1 MSNKQEYCKVSVS
14 IGIGNRKSSVLD
26 PVEVETKCNSFDGEL
41 NTLVI
46 NFLDAVCSLPSDTKY
61 TQEDV
66 INSVCDVFELQ
77 RRNNG

>member
-1 MSNKQEYCKVSVS
+1 MSKQKYLKFQVNLQ
-14 IGIGNRKSSVLD
+14 IGNRVVKISD
-26 PVEVETKCNSFDGEL
+26 PVEVEDDCNSMDGEL
-41 NTLVI
+41 NTLVL